1 MFVSCN
7 DTIDKIVAV
16 RPMWVWFI
24 KEEIVED
31 QFRVRVFSKAV

>member
-1 MFVSCN
+1 MIPL
-7 DTIDKIVAV
+7 TKIVAV

-31 QFRVRVFSKAV
+31 QFRVKQYRKVS